1 MRAPRKKPD
10 DHLTGVQLR
19 AALGIL
25 NMSVL
30 DLSERTGLA
39 VNTIKRAL
47 KTNGPAPI
55 NVANAKLLVATLE
68 SAGVTLLRVEGQVG
82 GGARLTTA
90 SVETAP
96 LTRRRR
102 AGTTSLTPEPT

>member
-30 DLSERTGLA
+30 DLSQRTGLA
-39 VNTIKRAL
+39 ANTIKRAL
-47 KTNGPAPI
+47 KTNAPAPI
-55 NVANAKLLVATLE
+55 NISSAKLIVGTLE
-68 SAGVTLLRVEGQVG
+68 AAGVTLLAAEGGLG
-82 GGARLTTA
+82 GGARLT

-102 AGTTSLTPEPT
+102 AEPVSTSQDAT

>member
-1 MRAPRKKPD
+1 MRLPRKKPD

-30 DLSERTGLA
+30 DLSQRTGLA
-39 VNTIKRAL
+39 ANTIKRAL
-47 KTNGPAPI
+47 KTNAPAPI
-55 NVANAKLLVATLE
+55 NISSAKLIVGTLE
-68 SAGVTLLRVEGQVG
+68 AAGVTLLAAEGGLG
-82 GGARLTTA
+82 GGARLTSA

-102 AGTTSLTPEPT
+102 AETVPTSQDET

>member
-30 DLSERTGLA
+30 NLSERTGLA
-39 VNTIKRAL
+39 ANTIKRAI

-55 NVANAKLLVATLE
+55 NVANAKLLVTTLE
-68 SAGVTLLRVEGQVG
+68 NAGVTLLGADGHAG

-102 AGTTSLTPEPT
+102 AGTIPLTSDPT